1 MDMGLSKRQ
10 ALGNGKSGIVFRN
23 NENAGPIKITNQY
36 LNYGMTYTITNL
48 TERSVYVKDRLGTL
62 VEIKSGRGKVEGVIC
77 IEVVWNA
84 GQEQIRT
91 LMGQYEKYGAVNEFC
106 RNAAEALFLFLRNP
120 SNSSP
125 SMRIFI
131 DEELLRSRND
141 AIYQPDLDILLM
153 FVTRIETEHPDSP
166 MNRFERG
173 TDPSAKLINSCGADA
188 LIYAIEAIDNS
199 IHQRYNDKYLYIG
212 DQVYHVPVKHKP
224 GYPDCGFIITRN
236 RSADEIN
243 NNVQPGKRYIR
254 ELMSFTDAAKRFGV
268 ADTVDE
274 ARALGDLKLQ
284 AEARVAELQMRIKE
298 TDVQNT
304 LLKREIDNTNA
315 ERDRVS
321 GDVKYNREREKN
333 DEEFAF
339 QREKW
344 RREREKLDQDSALA
358 REKYERERDKA
369 LQDVA
374 RDEIRNTYEWIK
386 VLTGGLTIL
395 GTFLGLSRLKLA

>member
-10 ALGNGKSGIVFRN
+10 ALGNGSSGVIFRN

-48 TERSVYVKDRLGTL
+48 TGRSVYVKDRLGSL
-62 VEIKSGRGKVEGVIC
+62 VEIKQGRGKVEGVIC

-91 LMGQYEKYGAVNEFC
+91 LMNQYERYSAVNEFC
-106 RNAAEALFLFLRNP
+106 RNAAEALYLFLRNP

-131 DEELLRSRND
+131 DEELLRKRND
-141 AIYQPDLDILLM
+141 AIYQPDLDILLL
-153 FVTRIETEHPDSP
+153 FATRLETEHPDSP
-166 MNRFERG
+166 LNRFERG
-173 TDPSAKLINSCGADA
+173 GDQSVKLINNCGADA
-188 LIYAIEAIDNS
+188 LIYAIEAVDNS
-199 IHQRYNDKYLYIG
+199 IHPRYKDKYLYIG
-212 DQVYHVPVKHKP
+212 DQVYHVPVQHRP
-224 GYPDCGFIITRN
+224 GSTECGFIITRN

-243 NNVQPGKRYIR
+243 NNTEPGKRYIR
-254 ELMSFTDAAKRFGV
+254 ELMSFTDAAKKFGV

-274 ARALGDLKLQ
+274 ARAMGDLKLQ
-284 AEARVAELQMRIKE
+284 SEARIAELQMRIKE
-298 TDVQNT
+298 TDTQNT
-304 LLKREIDNTNA
+304 LLKREIDTVSA
-315 ERDRVS
+315 ERDRES
-321 GDVKYNREREKN
+321 SDVKYNREREKN

-344 RREREKLDQDSALA
+344 RREREKLDQDAALA

-386 VLTGGLTIL
+386 VLTGGMAIL

>member
-10 ALGNGKSGIVFRN
+10 ALSSGRSGIVFRN

-36 LNYGMTYTITNL
+36 LNYGLTYTITNL
-48 TERSVYVKDRLGTL
+48 TGRSVYVKDRLGTL
-62 VEIKSGRGKVEGVIC
+62 VEIKQGRGKVEGVIC

-84 GQEQIRT
+84 GQEQLRT
-91 LMGQYEKYGAVNEFC
+91 LMNQYERYGAVNEFC
-106 RNAAEALFLFLRNP
+106 RNAAEAIYMFLRNP

-173 TDPSAKLINSCGADA
+173 NDQSVKLINNCGADA

-199 IHQRYNDKYLYIG
+199 THLRYKDKYLYIG
-212 DQVYHVPVKHKP
+212 DQVYHVPVQHKP
-224 GYPDCGFIITRN
+224 GSPHCGFIITRN

-243 NNVQPGKRYIR
+243 NKVEPDKRYIR
-254 ELMSFTDAAKRFGV
+254 EMLTFQEAAKRFGV

-274 ARALGDLKLQ
+274 ARAMGDLKLQ
-284 AEARVAELQMRIKE
+284 SEARIAELQMRIKE
-298 TDVQNT
+298 TDIQNT
-304 LLKREIDNTNA
+304 LLKRDIDAANA
-315 ERDRVS
+315 ERDRES
-321 GDVKYNREREKN
+321 SDTKYNREREKN

-344 RREREKLDQDSALA
+344 QREREKLDQDAALA

-386 VLTGGLTIL
+386 VLTGGLAIL

>member
-10 ALGNGKSGIVFRN
+10 ALSSGRSAIVFRN

-36 LNYGMTYTITNL
+36 LNYGLTYTITNL
-48 TERSVYVKDRLGTL
+48 TGRSVYVKDRLGTL
-62 VEIKSGRGKVEGVIC
+62 VEIKQGRGKVEGVIC

-91 LMGQYEKYGAVNEFC
+91 LMAQYERYGAINEFC
-106 RNAAEALFLFLRNP
+106 RNAAEALYMFLRNP

-153 FVTRIETEHPDSP
+153 FVTRIESEHPDSP
-166 MNRFERG
+166 LNRHERG
-173 TDPSAKLINSCGADA
+173 ADQSVKLINNCGAEA
-188 LIYAIEAIDNS
+188 LIYAIEAVDNS
-199 IHQRYNDKYLYIG
+199 IHPRYKDKYLYIG

-224 GYPDCGFIITRN
+224 GSSDCGFIITRN

-243 NNVQPGKRYIR
+243 NNTEPGKRYIR
-254 ELMSFTDAAKRFGV
+254 ELMSFSDAAKKFGV

-274 ARALGDLKLQ
+274 ARAMGDLKLQ
-284 AEARVAELQMRIKE
+284 SEARIAELQMRIKE
-298 TDVQNT
+298 TDTQNT
-304 LLKREIDNTNA
+304 LLKREFDTTVA
-315 ERDRVS
+315 ERDRES
-321 GDVKYNREREKN
+321 SDVKHNREREKN

-386 VLTGGLTIL
+386 VLTGGMAIL